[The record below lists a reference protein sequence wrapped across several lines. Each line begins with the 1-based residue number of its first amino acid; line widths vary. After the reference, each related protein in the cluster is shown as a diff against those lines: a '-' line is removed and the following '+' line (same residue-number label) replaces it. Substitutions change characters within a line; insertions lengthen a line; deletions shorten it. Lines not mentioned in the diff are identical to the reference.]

1 LRGAQKWKNMTLPTS
16 FVHRGRALWR
26 VLWNDGRG
34 WVLFTVSLGWALTIG
49 TRIVYPALLPEIR
62 LEFEFGYATAG
73 ILIGLVWAAYGAL
86 QFPGGLLADT
96 TSHRIALV
104 VGTMVTVIGLC
115 ILVFSPVFGVFV
127 LATAVMGAGTGLYG
141 PSRVAVLSNIYSEHD
156 STAIGVSQAAGN
168 VGNAIFPVIAGGVS
182 VYLGWRAGLGYL
194 APLLVVVAIGLWV
207 TVPDASDS
215 RPSQSVTTLVK
226 EARRALMSHPV
237 YSGTGLLLLLM
248 FVYQSLTGFLPTY
261 LVDEA
266 GLSTAGAATLYSVFF
281 AAAVLTQLAAGALAD
296 RFGIR
301 PTIAFFAAAS
311 IPGFVLLL
319 ATESFVLTVIG
330 VLCLSFLLG
339 CFPPAHAY
347 TVGVVPPAVQ
357 GTGYGAIRT
366 IYIGCGAAG
375 PVLTGLVI
383 DYGSF
388 SWAMTSLG
396 LVVLGI
402 VSLGRVLPV
411 HQ

>member
-1 LRGAQKWKNMTLPTS
+1 MAVTTLVRRGQ
-16 FVHRGRALWR
+16 ALWR
-26 VLWNDGRG
+26 VLCDDGRG

-73 ILIGLVWAAYGAL
+73 VLIGLVWVAYGTL

-104 VGTMVTVIGLC
+104 VGTVVTVIGLS
-115 ILVFSPVFGVFV
+115 ILVFSPVFAVFV

-168 VGNAIFPVIAGGVS
+168 VGNTVFPVIAGGVS
-182 VYLGWRAGLGYL
+182 IYLGWRAGLGYL
-194 APLLVVVAIGLWV
+194 APLLVVVAIGLWL
-207 TVPDASDS
+207 TVPATPDNTRS
-215 RPSQSVTTLVK
+215 SQSVTDLLGET
-226 EARRALMSHPV
+226 RRALGSGPV
-237 YSGTGLLLLLM
+237 YAGTGLLLILM

-261 LVDEA
+261 LVDETSV
-266 GLSTAGAATLYSVFF
+266 STAEVTTLYGGFF

-296 RFGIR
+296 RVGAR
-301 PTIAFFAAAS
+301 HVIAIFAAAS

-319 ATESFVLTVIG
+319 TAESFVLTATAV
-330 VLCLSFLLG
+330 VSLSFLLG

-366 IYIGCGAAG
+366 IYIAGGAAG

-388 SWAMTSLG
+388 SWAIAALG
-396 LVVLGI
+396 LVVLGL
-402 VSLGRVLPV
+402 VALGRGLPV

>member
-1 LRGAQKWKNMTLPTS
+1 MTLTTTL
-16 FVHRGRALWR
+16 VHRGLALWR

-34 WVLFTVSLGWALTIG
+34 WILFTVSLGWALTIG

-73 ILIGLVWAAYGAL
+73 VLIGLVWAAYGAL

-96 TSHRIALV
+96 TSHRMALV
-104 VGTMVTVIGLC
+104 VGTVVTTIGLC

-127 LATAVMGAGTGLYG
+127 LATVVMGAGTGLYG
-141 PSRVAVLSNIYSEHD
+141 PSRVTVLSNIYSEHD

-168 VGNAIFPVIAGGVS
+168 IGNAIFPVIAGGVT

-194 APLLVVVAIGLWV
+194 APLLIIVAIGLWV
-207 TVPDASDS
+207 TIPETSDS
-215 RPSQSVTTLVK
+215 SRSSQSATALVK
-226 EARRALMSHPV
+226 ESRRALVSRPV

-261 LVDEA
+261 LVDEK
-266 GLSTAGAATLYSVFF
+266 GVSTARAATLYSGFF

-301 PTIAFFAAAS
+301 RVIAIFAAAS

-319 ATESFVLTVIG
+319 TTESIVLTV
-330 VLCLSFLLG
+330 VAVVCLSFLLG

-375 PVLTGLVI
+375 PVLTGFVI
-383 DYGSF
+383 DFGSF
-388 SWAMTSLG
+388 SWAMAALG

-402 VSLGRVLPV
+402 VTLGRVLPV